1 VILNLISGPRNLSTA
16 LMYSFAQ
23 RTDTT
28 VLDEPYYAVYLA
40 ETGVPHPGAS
50 DILNALPQQEK
61 EATDF
66 ILSSCIKPVLF
77 LKNMAHH
84 LETLS
89 DPLIPGA
96 VNIFLIRDPAQI
108 LASYAEVISQPVMRD
123 IGIAFQYS
131 LFRRLQEEG
140 RQPLVVDSGLL
151 VQDPVPVLT
160 RLCNACGLDFEQR
173 MAHWPAGPKPYDGVW
188 APIWYGNVHRS
199 TCFEKQPTSSRPLPR
214 GLEKLCSEASSI
226 YQKLLPFA
234 LKA

>member
-1 VILNLISGPRNLSTA
+1 MILNLISGPRNLSTA

-28 VLDEPYYAVYLA
+28 VLDEPYYAVYLVN
-40 ETGVPHPGAS
+40 TGLPHPGANDVLS
-50 DILNALPQQEK
+50 ALPQHEK
-61 EATDF
+61 EATSY
-66 ILSSCIKPVLF
+66 ILSSCTKPVLF

-84 LETLS
+84 LEVLS
-89 DPLIPGA
+89 DPLLPKAI
-96 VNIFLIRDPAQI
+96 NIFLIRDPAQI
-108 LASYAEVISQPVMRD
+108 LASYAEVISEPTMRD

-140 RQPLVVDSGLL
+140 RRPVVVDSGLL
-151 VQDPVPVLT
+151 LQDPVSVLT
-160 RLCNACGLDFEQR
+160 KLCRACGLDFEQR

-188 APIWYGNVHRS
+188 APYWYGNVHRS
-199 TCFEKQPTSSRPLPR
+199 TGFERQPTSSRPLPAR
-214 GLEKLCSEASSI
+214 LSRLCSEALSF